1 MTMSESEKSEI
12 PEVGL
17 RAAKMAARAKKTN
30 SVYRATETTEDKEMT
45 SQPNFEKLT
54 SDAAASSK
62 EHMDAFVKSGTLL
75 SKGSEELM
83 KTYIGLVQNSAEKSS
98 EAVKSLMAC
107 KTLNELTETQ
117 NKLAQDSFETFMSGF
132 TKLSELTVKLA
143 NTSLE
148 PINAQF
154 TKSMK
159 KASEAAAA

>member
-1 MTMSESEKSEI
+1 
-12 PEVGL
+12 
-17 RAAKMAARAKKTN
+17 
-30 SVYRATETTEDKEMT
+30 MT
-45 SQPNFEKLT
+45 SKPNFEKLT

-62 EHMDAFVKSGTLL
+62 EHLDALAKSGALL
-75 SKGSEELM
+75 SKGSEELI

-148 PINAQF
+148 PINTQF

>member
-1 MTMSESEKSEI
+1 MSTREKSEI

-17 RAAKMAARAKKTN
+17 KAAKQAARAKKTSSAYN
-30 SVYRATETTEDKEMT
+30 ATTTEDKKMT
-45 SQPNFEKLT
+45 SKANFEKLT
-54 SDAAASSK
+54 NDAAASSK

-75 SKGSEELM
+75 SKGSEELV
-83 KTYIGLVQNSAEKSS
+83 KTYIGLVQNSAEKST

>member
-1 MTMSESEKSEI
+1 MSAQNKSEI

-17 RAAKMAARAKKTN
+17 KAARLAAKAKKEVSPVHKT
-30 SVYRATETTEDKEMT
+30 SETTEDKDMT
-45 SQPNFEKLT
+45 SKPNFEKLT

-62 EHMDAFVKSGTLL
+62 EHMDAFVQSGTLL
-75 SKGSEELM
+75 TKGSEELM
-83 KTYIGLVQNSAEKSS
+83 KTYFGLMQNSAEKSA
-98 EAVKSLMAC
+98 EAVKALMAC

-117 NKLAQDSFETFMSGF
+117 NKLAQDSFETYMTGV

-143 NTSLE
+143 NSSLE

-159 KASEAAAA
+159 KASEHAAA

>member
-1 MTMSESEKSEI
+1 MSAHKKSEI

-17 RAAKMAARAKKTN
+17 KAAKQAARAQQTN
-30 SVYRATETTEDKEMT
+30 RSNETTEDTEMT
-45 SQPNFEKLT
+45 KANFEKLT
-54 SDAAASSK
+54 SDAAVSSK
-62 EHMDAFVKSGTLL
+62 EHMDAFVKCGTLL
-75 SKGSEELM
+75 SKGSEELV
-83 KTYIGLVQNSAEKSS
+83 KTYMGLIQNSAEKSA
-98 EAVKSLMAC
+98 EGVKALMAC

-117 NKLAQDSFETFMSGF
+117 NKLAQDSFETYMSGV

-143 NTSLE
+143 NSSLE